1 MLIIA
6 IFVTDCVKEPACTS
20 DILSDMYLEMF
31 TRLKSYL
38 TALKI
43 GMNFDFYLTNYD
55 TPLPTSVRINAAY
68 FRQLHF

>member
-1 MLIIA
+1 
-6 IFVTDCVKEPACTS
+6 
-20 DILSDMYLEMF
+20 MYLEMF